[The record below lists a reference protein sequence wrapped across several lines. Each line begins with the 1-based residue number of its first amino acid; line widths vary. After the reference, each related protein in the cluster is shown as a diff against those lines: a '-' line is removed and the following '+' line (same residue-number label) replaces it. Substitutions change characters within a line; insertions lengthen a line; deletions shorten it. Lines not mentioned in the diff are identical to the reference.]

1 MDIIIKVARGKSI
14 INFKVFNHTMD
25 RAVTYKELLKKVKNK
40 QYDII
45 LLEEIDSDYL
55 DTIREVSSYGR
66 VALVC
71 GRELEYA
78 KQVETAGKIGIDV
91 VAQAGELDDY
101 IQKHTG
107 NSIKFKGSKDGSSE
121 YTEVEE
127 YKDAPEYVDDDLE
140 DEKVDI
146 IIEEDTSE
154 NTEVEAVE
162 VPVVTEEDDSSVEDI
177 VNYALGNENKTAPVE
192 VQPADLDIE
201 KPSSEKDSLKIEMLQ
216 DEVLQLERQCK
227 DLQKDIDVLEAKLKE
242 AVEDGEKNKEE
253 LIRTQSKLE
262 DKEGELVSAQESISN
277 YVTTLGEYSN
287 ENNELKGQVNVLT
300 EKVSI
305 LQNSLSAETEGLA
318 SEKNDLVE
326 QLSTLKAEHEDTV
339 LKYNQLIEKIYGLRQ
354 LLIDALACFTQAENM
369 TINIET
375 TDLDIILEAISTVLE
390 KFKSTWDENERLFR
404 EKTDAENSYSDLQI
418 QFNEQSGKI
427 QLLEEKLS
435 SCESLLSEKDN
446 VILQQK
452 VQIDNF
458 ETAKRTEFSTIN
470 AELAKTKNEKSLLE
484 NKVKN
489 TDESLKQ
496 REEYVGQL
504 SKQIIDLEKTVADMT
519 LENTEL
525 KTTLQATKLSSNTG
539 VAGTVSLAR
548 GYTGAAKIIQ
558 VFGSGSYGITS
569 IAMTL
574 AHRLVGKRVCYLDFD
589 LVSPKADGWFGINP
603 VCEGLTD
610 IPQQLDKTG
619 VAALLNNGTAY
630 VLRNFDKIIKHKI
643 SQRDYVL
650 DYFSGIYNTAVSSKI
665 YAVDYSLLFN
675 FLGERYDYIIVDS
688 GRIGSSDAYDSVIRT
703 INDMAHKNVV
713 VTLND
718 KYDIRTQKVKME
730 YASIDLEKSIWVLN
744 MAESNV
750 IATDIR
756 KMIGNMK
763 ITQLIRVLNYY
774 GIKKPM
780 DISVPM
786 LKPKI
791 DELVRNIV

>member
-14 INFKVFNHTMD
+14 IDFKVFNHTMD

-40 QYDII
+40 QYDVI
-45 LLEEIDSDYL
+45 LLEEIDNDYL
-55 DTIREVSSYGR
+55 DIIREVSSYGR

-101 IQKHTG
+101 IHKHTG
-107 NSIKFKGSKDGSSE
+107 NSIKFKGGKDGSAE

-127 YKDAPEYVDDDLE
+127 YTEEETKYDDLE
-140 DEKVDI
+140 DEKVNI
-146 IIEEDTSE
+146 IIEEDT
-154 NTEVEAVE
+154 
-162 VPVVTEEDDSSVEDI
+162 PEEDTDNTVETVVETEDDDKDVEDI
-177 VNYALGNENKTAPVE
+177 VNYALGNENKTVVAE
-192 VQPADLDIE
+192 TQPADLDIE
-201 KPSSEKDSLKIEMLQ
+201 KPSSDKDSLKIEMLQ
-216 DEVLQLERQCK
+216 DEVSQLERQCNN
-227 DLQKDIDVLEAKLKE
+227 LQKDIDVLEAKLKE
-242 AVEDGEKNKEE
+242 AVEDGEKHKEE
-253 LIRTQSKLE
+253 LIRTQSELD
-262 DKEGELVSAQESISN
+262 DKEKELTGAKESITN

-287 ENNELKGQVNVLT
+287 ENKDLKGQVSVLT

-326 QLSTLKAEHEDTV
+326 QLSNLKTEHDDTV
-339 LKYNQLIEKIYGLRQ
+339 LKYNQLIDKIYGLRQ
-354 LLIDALACFTQAENM
+354 NLIDAVACFTQAENM
-369 TINIET
+369 AVNIET
-375 TDLDIILEAISTVLE
+375 TDLDIILEAILTVLE
-390 KFKSTWDENERLFR
+390 KFKSIWDENERLLQ
-404 EKTDAENSYSDLQI
+404 EKTNTENSYSDLQV
-418 QFNEQSGKI
+418 QFNEQSGKV

-435 SCESLLSEKDN
+435 SCESMLSEKDN

-458 ETAKRTEFSTIN
+458 EASKRTEFSTIN
-470 AELAKTKNEKSLLE
+470 AELSKVKNEKSLLE
-484 NKVKN
+484 NRVKN

-504 SKQIIDLEKTVADMT
+504 SKQIIDLEKTIADMT

-539 VAGTVSLAR
+539 VAGTVSLAK
-548 GYTGAAKIIQ
+548 GYIGAAKIIQ
-558 VFGSGSYGITS
+558 VFGSGSYGTTS
-569 IAMTL
+569 IAMTI

-603 VCEGLTD
+603 VCEGLVD

-703 INDMAHKNVV
+703 INDMAHKNVI

-730 YASIDLEKSIWVLN
+730 YSSIDLTKSVWVLN

-786 LKPKI
+786 FKPKV
-791 DELVRNIV
+791 DEIIKNIV